1 MNPEPP
7 QLVKWSRIPNVGL
20 AYSTLSSTDLVR
32 EQAML
37 ALRTLSLLP
46 LSPGS
51 EVARDNPNLGEE

>member
-7 QLVKWSRIPNVGL
+7 QLVKWSLMTAWPTL
-20 AYSTLSSTDLVR
+20 ASTHLVR

-37 ALRTLSLLP
+37 ALWTLSLLP

-51 EVARDNPNLGEE
+51 EVASDSPNLGEE

>member
-1 MNPEPP
+1 MSACP
-7 QLVKWSRIPNVGL
+7 
-20 AYSTLSSTDLVR
+20 TDLVR

-37 ALRTLSLLP
+37 ALWTLSLLP